1 MQYRELGDSGVEVSE
16 VAFGAWVVGTD
27 WWGDRS
33 ETEAVEMVQYAL
45 DQGVSFFDTGDV
57 YGHGRSEEL
66 IGEALGEHREEVTVL
81 RLLQQPA
88 GGPR

>member
-57 YGHGRSEEL
+57 YATAARRS
-66 IGEALGEHREEVTVL
+66 
-81 RLLQQPA
+81 
-88 GGPR
+88 